1 MVKLYH
7 FTFFAKTCYTLN
19 QTSSDKGEFFNVK
32 QLSYKLRNRVAIY
45 GLLLCLLAI
54 GFILVGN
61 IDLNAKGHEK
71 FKVAMLLPGSI
82 SDAGWNALAY
92 EGLVAIEKQL
102 GAETS
107 HAETRTP
114 SDQEEQ
120 FRSYALDGYNIVFG
134 HGYEFQDPAK
144 AVAPDFP
151 ETIFITSSGGTIT
164 DNISPVNFRVEEPA
178 YLLGMMAGMMT
189 KTNKLGVMGGQNIPS
204 VNSTFMAFEGGAKSV
219 NPDVEVSWVYVGNWE
234 DIGKG
239 KELALAQINEG
250 VDFIFP
256 NADAAGLGAYEAAE
270 IFNKSETAK
279 KEGRMVYTFGA
290 NRDKSD
296 ISPTVIANAVITP
309 NAFVQIAKIIK
320 DGEFKP
326 QVYTFN
332 MLTDEAITLT
342 YSPTL
347 KDKVPEDV
355 QKAVEAAKS
364 KILAGELKVPQI
376 DFTEKEDDKD

>member
-1 MVKLYH
+1 MI
-7 FTFFAKTCYTLN
+7 
-19 QTSSDKGEFFNVK
+19 
-32 QLSYKLRNRVAIY
+32 QLFYKLRNNVGIY
-45 GLLLCLLAI
+45 ALCLCLFTI
-54 GFILVGN
+54 GIVLIAN
-61 IDLNAKGHEK
+61 TSLDAKGYEK

-92 EGLVAIEKQL
+92 EGLKAIEKQL
-102 GAETS
+102 GAEIS

-114 SDQEEQ
+114 TDQEEQ
-120 FRSYALDGYNIVFG
+120 FRSYALDGYNMVFG

-164 DNISPVNFRVEEPA
+164 DNISPVNFRVEQAA
-178 YLLGMMAGMMT
+178 YLLGMIAGKMT
-189 KTNKLGVMGGQNIPS
+189 NTNKLGVMGGQNIPS

-219 NPDVEVSWVYVGNWE
+219 NPDAEVSWVYVGNWE

-239 KELALAQINEG
+239 KELALAQISEG

-270 IFNKSETAK
+270 IFNKSDTAE

-309 NAFVQIAKIIK
+309 NAFVKIAKIIK
-320 DGEFKP
+320 EGKFKP
-326 QVYTFN
+326 QIYTFN
-332 MLTDEAITLT
+332 MLTDEAITLV
-342 YSPTL
+342 YNPAL
-347 KDKVPEDV
+347 KDKVPENV
-355 QKAVEAAKS
+355 QKAVEEAKA

-376 DFTEKEDDKD
+376 DFSEEE